1 MGCHTSKSNKLEDKI
16 SQVIIIYSGILN
28 EIREKRQQYLGKC
41 GDIEDDEDLNRGNNN
56 NNNLI
61 ADFDFSKKQTFQTQ
75 ISNGG
80 LPNNP
85 ISYRSAAMFTSKK
98 SLEQAE
104 LHRKSTKADVWR
116 FSNRN
121 SFEQQQDNNNIK
133 GLPNKSILKSE
144 DFAQYMFFLKNISNK
159 FEKINQKQLDLIES
173 YYNSDKK
180 DIQIEIKR
188 LHNKIESAQK
198 KKTQVE
204 NCLNKILNKEQFTSL
219 PDGYVVANHY

>member
-16 SQVIIIYSGILN
+16 KQVIMIYSEILD

-41 GDIEDDEDLNRGNNN
+41 GNLEDDVDLNGSNN

-75 ISNGG
+75 ISTGG
-80 LPNNP
+80 LPNNS
-85 ISYRSAAMFTSKK
+85 ISQKSAAMFASKK

-104 LHRKSTKADVWR
+104 LQRKSTKADVWR

-121 SFEQQQDNNNIK
+121 SFEQQQDNNTQK
-133 GLPNKSILKSE
+133 GLPNKSIMKPE
-144 DFAQYMFFLKNISNK
+144 EFAQYMFFLKSISNK
-159 FEKINQKQLDLIES
+159 FEKIKQKQLDLIES
-173 YYNSDKK
+173 YYNSDKQ

-188 LHNKIESAQK
+188 LHNQIENAQK

-204 NCLNKILNKEQFTSL
+204 NCLNKMINKEQFTPL